1 MCGILGEV
9 TARGEAVGLTD
20 EQAERWLLEL
30 DHRGP
35 DGRGLWRGENV
46 LLGHT
51 RLAVRDPR
59 NDAAAQ
65 PITTPCGR
73 YALAYNGELYNDA
86 ELRASLEPEVLLATG
101 GAGFRTTCDAETVLW
116 ALTLGGRGAIASLR
130 GMFALAFVDLETRT
144 VLLSRDPLGVKPL
157 VWAKTPTG
165 LAFASEPRALVAHPG
180 VRLAPD
186 LEMFSAYLA
195 TSRRTLAGRTL
206 FEGVEA
212 VEAGQT
218 LLVDLCKRR
227 PRPVQLYT
235 PGLLLGA
242 PTADPDPSACRS
254 VVTGSVL
261 AHLVS
266 DVPVCAM
273 LSGGL
278 DSTII
283 ASVVAGR
290 RDDLET
296 WCASGVDRGREV
308 GPDPAEARALAEEL
322 GTRHH
327 DVHLQGAEFMR
338 AWREH
343 VAHLGQPL
351 STPNEVAIA
360 RLASAI
366 RGSGARVALSGE
378 GADELFGGYD
388 AVLSALAAHG
398 RLPDPPIGAARF
410 HLEAA
415 AWVSPAAQDGLLRG
429 EALGRSEFVIDAYER
444 AYSLSQTQMR
454 GEGDALDA
462 HLQLQRRFNL
472 NSLLERL
479 DAATMRHGVEGRT
492 PFADVEVAR
501 YAESLPMDA
510 KFVDG
515 EGRAAGSKIILRRAF
530 SGTVPERVEKRPKAS
545 FPLPFETWCAPVK
558 DEIGASGFLAEWVAP
573 EVLRAVASDPA
584 THWRLTWLLGN
595 LALWGDAVFG
605 ASSVERRAA

>member
-20 EQAERWLLEL
+20 EQAERWLGEL

-59 NDAAAQ
+59 NGAAAQ

-73 YALAYNGELYNDA
+73 YALVYNGELYNDA
-86 ELRASLEPEVLLATG
+86 ELRASLETAVLQATG
-101 GAGFRTTCDAETVLW
+101 GAGFQTACDAETVLW
-116 ALTLGGRGAIASLR
+116 ALTLGGRDALGSMR

-157 VWAKTPTG
+157 VWASTPTG
-165 LAFASEPRALVAHPG
+165 LAFASEPRALVSHPR

-186 LEMFSAYLA
+186 MEMFSAYLA
-195 TSRRTLAGRTL
+195 TSRRTMAGRTL

-212 VEAGQT
+212 IQPGET
-218 LLVDLCKRR
+218 LQIDLCKRR

-235 PGLLLGA
+235 PGLLFGVA
-242 PTADPDPSACRS
+242 PADPAPEACRS
-254 VVTGSVL
+254 VITDSVL

-266 DVPVCAM
+266 DVPVCSM

-283 ASVVAGR
+283 ASIVAGR
-290 RDDLET
+290 RDDLAT
-296 WCASGVDRGREV
+296 WCASGVDGGQEI
-308 GPDPAEARALAEEL
+308 GPDPAEARALAGEL

-327 DVHLQGAEFMR
+327 DVHLHASDFMG

-351 STPNEVAIA
+351 STPNEVAIS
-360 RLASAI
+360 RLASAV
-366 RGSGARVALSGE
+366 RESGARVALSGE

-388 AVLSALAAHG
+388 AILSAYATHG
-398 RLPDPPIGAARF
+398 RLPAVPIGSARF

-415 AWVSPAAQDGLLRG
+415 AWVSPAAQEGLLHG
-429 EALGRSEFVIDAYER
+429 DAAGQSDFVINAYER
-444 AYSLSQTQMR
+444 AYALSETQVR
-454 GEGDALDA
+454 EGGGKLDA

-472 NSLLERL
+472 NALLERL
-479 DAATMRHGVEGRT
+479 DGATMRHGIEGRT

-501 YAESLPMDA
+501 YAESLPMAA
-510 KFVDG
+510 KFEDG
-515 EGRAAGSKIILRRAF
+515 QAGAAGSKIILRRAF
-530 SGTVPERVEKRPKAS
+530 KGAIPERIEKRRKAS

-558 DEIGASGFLAEWVAP
+558 DEIAGSRFLAEWVAP
-573 EVLRAVASDPA
+573 EVIQAVAGDPE

-605 ASSVERRAA
+605 ASTAGRQAA

>member
-1 MCGILGEV
+1 M
-9 TARGEAVGLTD
+9 RLTD
-20 EQAERWLLEL
+20 VQAERWLDEL

-59 NDAAAQ
+59 NGAAAQ
-65 PITTPCGR
+65 PITTACGR
-73 YALAYNGELYNDA
+73 YALVYNGELYNDA
-86 ELRASLEPEVLLATG
+86 ELRVSLEPAVLEATG
-101 GAGFRTTCDAETVLW
+101 GAGFQTACDAETVLW
-116 ALTLGGRGAIASLR
+116 ALVLGGREALGTMR

-157 VWAKTPTG
+157 VWASTPTG
-165 LAFASEPRALVAHPG
+165 LAFASEPRALVAHPR

-186 LEMFSAYLA
+186 MEMFSAYLA
-195 TSRRTLAGRTL
+195 TSRRTMAGRTL

-212 VEAGQT
+212 VQPGET
-218 LLVDLCKRR
+218 LLIDLCKRR

-235 PGLLLGA
+235 PGLLFGVA
-242 PTADPDPSACRS
+242 PGESTPEACRT
-254 VVTGSVL
+254 VVTDSVL

-266 DVPVCAM
+266 DVPLCAM

-283 ASVVAGR
+283 ASIVASR
-290 RDDLET
+290 RGDLET
-296 WCASGVDRGREV
+296 WCASGVDAGGEV
-308 GPDPAEARALAEEL
+308 GPDPAEARALAGEL

-327 DVHLQGAEFMR
+327 DVHLQAADFMG

-351 STPNEVAIA
+351 STPNEVAISQ
-360 RLASAI
+360 LAGAV
-366 RGSGARVALSGE
+366 RQSGARVALSGE

-388 AVLSALAAHG
+388 AVLSAYAAHG
-398 RLPDPPIGAARF
+398 RLAAPPVGAARF

-415 AWVSPAAQDGLLRG
+415 AWVSPGAQGELLRG
-429 EALGRSEFVIDAYER
+429 DAAGRSEFVIHAYER
-444 AYSLSQTQMR
+444 AFALSEAQMR
-454 GEGDALDA
+454 VEGGALDA
-462 HLQLQRRFNL
+462 HLQLQRRINL
-472 NSLLERL
+472 SSLLERL
-479 DAATMRHGVEGRT
+479 DGATMRHGIEGRT

-501 YAESLPMDA
+501 YAESLPMDV
-510 KFVDG
+510 KFVDVEAG
-515 EGRAAGSKIILRRAF
+515 AAGSKIILRRAF
-530 SGTVPERVEKRPKAS
+530 KGAIPERIQRRPKAS
-545 FPLPFETWCAPVK
+545 FPLPFETWCAPVG
-558 DEIGASGFLAEWVAP
+558 DEIAASGFLAEWVVP
-573 EVLRAVASDPA
+573 EVLQAVASDPK

-605 ASSVERRAA
+605 ASSAGRRAA